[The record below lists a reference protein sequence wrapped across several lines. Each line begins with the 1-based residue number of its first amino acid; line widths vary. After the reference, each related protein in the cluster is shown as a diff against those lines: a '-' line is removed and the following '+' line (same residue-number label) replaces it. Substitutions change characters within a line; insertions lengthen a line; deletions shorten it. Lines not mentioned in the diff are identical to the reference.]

1 MSEAELLPE
10 PAQDPARPDD
20 AALAREAPPRNAKLI
35 RVTDWPMWVI
45 GFTLMIDNV
54 DQYIV
59 RGDNT
64 QLESAFHVGDVAI
77 SFLYAAFI
85 LVNGVVTLPAGYLG
99 DRWNRT
105 RAMAVVIVVWSLV
118 SAVGGLVPT
127 SAFLLLVG
135 VRAVLGGG
143 QAVTDP
149 SGSSVIADYYGT
161 DQRGKAFSIQQCLS
175 YVGLGLGL
183 AIGGALGQIGYV
195 VRHGHVLHVGDGW
208 RIAFFVSIIPG
219 LVVAALL
226 WRMREPSVGT
236 ADRGTVSKR
245 ESGQMEL
252 AEDRPPLFP
261 HGFRRFMVDMADG
274 LRKDVGTILAIPTM
288 RYALI
293 GVSTVGF
300 VVTAVATWMPTFY
313 ELQLH
318 QSESHATATFG
329 VLAILGGIPGTLIGG
344 RMADRWVTKYMGA
357 RVVIPAVCIVISAAL
372 FWISFIPMAF
382 GLVFVVQLLGFL
394 AATACVPP
402 LRAGLSDAAPAHL
415 RGAGFGA
422 FNLAAVVFGAAA
434 APLITSGIAN
444 ELGHNYRTA
453 FVIIRPIAF
462 VGAAFLL
469 LARTHIEKDAAKVFE
484 AVVMAMAAAQAKE
497 AAYAAEGA
505 QAEGHLHPVPAADQP
520 VGAEPGDVGSADGD
534 T

>member
-1 MSEAELLPE
+1 
-10 PAQDPARPDD
+10 
-20 AALAREAPPRNAKLI
+20 
-35 RVTDWPMWVI
+35 
-45 GFTLMIDNV
+45 
-54 DQYIV
+54 
-59 RGDNT
+59 
-64 QLESAFHVGDVAI
+64 
-77 SFLYAAFI
+77 
-85 LVNGVVTLPAGYLG
+85 
-99 DRWNRT
+99 
-105 RAMAVVIVVWSLV
+105 MAVVIVVWSLV
-118 SAVGGLVPT
+118 SAVGGVVPT

-161 DQRGKAFSIQQCLS
+161 DRRGKAFSIQQCLS

-183 AIGGALGQIGYV
+183 ALGGWIGSLDGGNGP
-195 VRHGHVLHVGDGW
+195 GGGNGW
-208 RIAFFVSIIPG
+208 RFAFFISLVPG
-219 LVVAALL
+219 LIVAYLC
-226 WRMREPSVGT
+226 WRLPEPSVGT
-236 ADRGTVSKR
+236 ADRGTVTKR
-245 ESGQMEL
+245 EGNQMEL
-252 AEDRPPLFP
+252 AGQRPPLFP
-261 HGFRRFMVDMADG
+261 HGFRHFMRDMGDG
-274 LRKDVGTILAIPTM
+274 LRKDVGTILSIPTM

-313 ELQLH
+313 QLQLH
-318 QSESHATATFG
+318 QTQTHATATFG

-344 RMADRWVTKYMGA
+344 RMADRWVTRYLGA
-357 RVVIPAVCIVISAAL
+357 RVVIPAVCIVIAAAL

-422 FNLAAVVFGAAA
+422 FNMAAVVFGAAA
-434 APLITSGIAN
+434 APLVTSGIAN

-453 FVIIRPIAF
+453 FVIIMPIAF

-469 LARTHIEKDAAKVFE
+469 LARKHIEKDAAKVFE
-484 AVVMAMAAAQAKE
+484 AVVMAMAAEQARE
-497 AAYAAEGA
+497 AAYAAEVSRP
-505 QAEGHLHPVPAADQP
+505 EVVPPQDD
-520 VGAEPGDVGSADGD
+520 GADGE